1 MMEAL
6 IVVKW
11 WLIHRLHD
19 RVRNPFVS
27 DGSAPGFFSSVVRPN
42 NYIYRP
48 QTKLRKGNG
57 FTPVYQ
63 SFCSRGGGSA
73 QVHAWIH
80 NHHHLRG
87 QTLPRQTHTWED
99 TIWVDTPTPGQTPPW
114 TETPLGRHPSIRRLL
129 LECILVASFFC
140 NTQSWQCSHFCIV

>member
-1 MMEAL
+1 MEAL

-11 WLIHRLHD
+11 WLIHPLHD

-27 DGSAPGFFSSVVRPN
+27 DGSARGFFSSVVRPN

-57 FTPVYQ
+57 FTPVCQ
-63 SFCSRGGGSA
+63 SFCSRGD
-73 QVHAWIH
+73 
-80 NHHHLRG
+80 
-87 QTLPRQTHTWED
+87 LPQCMLGYTTTTTSLGRHCPGRHPPGK
-99 TIWVDTPTPGQTPPW
+99 IPSGQTPPW
-114 TETPLGRHPSIRRLL
+114 TDTPLGRHPSNRRLLLQTVRIL